1 MTREQRDAAFDRGWR
16 LWSMRAAAVAAF
28 LVVVVG
34 SQSCAPVLRAPLSFP
49 QVSLYEPAPLRSL
62 VNPIPVVAGD
72 PALFDG
78 YLAHPDDWARLKQ
91 AVADRDEA
99 YRLLTA
105 QAADDRALCL
115 DNDAAKTA
123 EIKRLRKELAEARAL
138 LVACGATSVGVGV
151 AVGAGCA
158 N

>member
-1 MTREQRDAAFDRGWR
+1 MSPEQR
-16 LWSMRAAAVAAF
+16 AAVHNAAWRRWTVRALLVSWF
-28 LVVVVG
+28 LVAVVALDA
-34 SQSCAPVLRAPLSFP
+34 CTPVLRAPLSFP
-49 QVSLYEPAPLRSL
+49 AVSLYEPAPLRSL

-78 YLAHPDDWARLKQ
+78 YLVHPDGWTRIKQ
-91 AVADRDEA
+91 GVADRNEA
-99 YRLLTA
+99 YRLLVE

-115 DNDAAKTA
+115 DNDAAKTT

>member
-1 MTREQRDAAFDRGWR
+1 MTREQRAAAFDRGFR
-16 LWSMRAAAVAAF
+16 LWSRRAAVVAWF
-28 LVVVVG
+28 LVAVVALDA
-34 SQSCAPVLRAPLSFP
+34 CTPVLRAPLSFP

-123 EIKRLRKELAEARAL
+123 EIKRLSKELAEARAL

>member
-1 MTREQRDAAFDRGWR
+1 MTREQRAAAFDRGFR
-16 LWSMRAAAVAAF
+16 LWSRRAAVVAWF
-28 LVVVVG
+28 LVAVVALDA
-34 SQSCAPVLRAPLSFP
+34 CTPVLRAPLSFP

-78 YLAHPDDWARLKQ
+78 YLVHPDGWARVR
-91 AVADRDEA
+91 AEADRRADA
-99 YRLLTA
+99 YSTLA
-105 QAADDRALCL
+105 EQAAGDRALCL

-138 LVACGATSVGVGV
+138 LVSCGATSVGVGV

>member
-28 LVVVVG
+28 LVVVVA
-34 SQSCAPVLRAPLSFP
+34 SESCTPVLRAPLSFP
-49 QVSLYEPAPLRSL
+49 AVSLYEPAPLRSL

-78 YLAHPDDWARLKQ
+78 YLVHPDGWARVR
-91 AVADRDEA
+91 AEADRRADA
-99 YRLLTA
+99 YSTLTA

-151 AVGAGCA
+151 AVGAACA

>member
-1 MTREQRDAAFDRGWR
+1 MSPEQ
-16 LWSMRAAAVAAF
+16 RAAAHDAAWRRWTVRALLVSWFVVA
-28 LVVVVG
+28 VVALDA
-34 SQSCAPVLRAPLSFP
+34 CTPVLRAPLSFP
-49 QVSLYEPAPLRSL
+49 AVSLYEPAPLRSL

-78 YLAHPDDWARLKQ
+78 YLVHPDGWARVR
-91 AVADRDEA
+91 AEADRRADA
-99 YRLLTA
+99 YETLTA

-151 AVGAGCA
+151 AVGAACA

>member
-16 LWSMRAAAVAAF
+16 LWSMRAVGVAAF
-28 LVVVVG
+28 LVAVVALDA
-34 SQSCAPVLRAPLSFP
+34 CTPVLRAPLSFP
-49 QVSLYEPAPLRSL
+49 QVSLYKPAPLRSL

-78 YLAHPDDWARLKQ
+78 YLVHPDGWARVR
-91 AVADRDEA
+91 AEADRRADA
-99 YRLLTA
+99 YETLTA

-151 AVGAGCA
+151 AVGAACA

>member
-1 MTREQRDAAFDRGWR
+1 MSPEQRDAAHNAAWR
-16 LWSMRAAAVAAF
+16 RWTVRALLVSWF
-28 LVVVVG
+28 LVAVVALDA
-34 SQSCAPVLRAPLSFP
+34 CTPVLRAPLTFP
-49 QVSLYEPAPLRSL
+49 EVSLYESAPLRSL

-78 YLAHPDDWARLKQ
+78 YLVDPDGWTRIKQ

-99 YRLLTA
+99 YRLLTE
-105 QAADDRALCL
+105 QAADDRAICL
-115 DNDAAKTA
+115 ENDAAKTA

>member
-1 MTREQRDAAFDRGWR
+1 MSPEQRAALHDTAFRRWAV
-16 LWSMRAAAVAAF
+16 RAALVSWF
-28 LVVVVG
+28 LVAVVALDA
-34 SQSCAPVLRAPLSFP
+34 CAPVLRAPLSFP
-49 QVSLYEPAPLRSL
+49 AISLYEPAPLREL
-62 VNPIPVVAGD
+62 VTPLPVVAGD

-78 YLAHPDDWARLKQ
+78 YLVDPAGWVRL
-91 AVADRDEA
+91 RDEA
-99 YRLLTA
+99 DRRAEAYDLLAA